1 MFTLRRAGEHLLV
14 SSLFFRTLVRQGD
27 DTPTKKRKTP
37 QKEDKHNKKK
47 QKKKRKRKRK
57 EESGKR
63 PQRPTH
69 PRKEHLTTPTP
80 SQHTH
85 KPFLIITLRFHPQR
99 QQSLFLP
106 SFLSLFVPA
115 INAAN
120 RCKVVALG
128 FPTPFLPT
136 FHPPFVLSL
145 SDSSLFSFLISSPI
159 PNTYPHPHIRIHTST
174 PTHIH
179 QPCRGDLEGG
189 MIGATRHLA
198 TKKAR
203 C

>member
-1 MFTLRRAGEHLLV
+1 MLV

-85 KPFLIITLRFHPQR
+85 KPSLLIITLRFHPQR